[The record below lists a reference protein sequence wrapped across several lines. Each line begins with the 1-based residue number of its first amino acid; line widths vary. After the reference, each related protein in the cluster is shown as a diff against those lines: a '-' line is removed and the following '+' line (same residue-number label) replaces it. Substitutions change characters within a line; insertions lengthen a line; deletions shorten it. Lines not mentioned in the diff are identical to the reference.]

1 MIARGIDVPETELVI
16 NYDVPAFSN
25 GKNGKRFADAD
36 TYMHRIDRF
45 GRFSRF
51 GRPGIALTIFD
62 REIDQNYFNDIVD
75 SY

>member
-36 TYMHRIDRF
+36 TYMHRI
-45 GRFSRF
+45 GRSGRF